1 MYKNSYCLN
10 ETLFPIVDLVV
21 VVVVVAFVDWET
33 FVALALV
40 LVWSGWKDYIVSHR
54 VTLLTHPV
62 IVVVAVVVVF
72 VVVVVAAAV
81 VVVVLWLVDLLVI
94 PHFGCTYPYYLPHL
108 QDIDNFVPPP
118 MVVVATKDIQKV
130 DKVVVVMMVVIV
142 MMVLIVPTRGQ
153 QRWWG

>member
-10 ETLFPIVDLVV
+10 ETLFSIVDLV

-40 LVWSGWKDYIVSHR
+40 LVWSGWKDCIVSHR
-54 VTLLTHPV
+54 VTLSTLLV
-62 IVVVAVVVVF
+62 IVVVVVVVVVF
-72 VVVVVAAAV
+72 VVVVVA
-81 VVVVLWLVDLLVI
+81 VVVLSLVDLLVM
-94 PHFGCTYPYYLPHL
+94 PHFGCTYPCYPLHL
-108 QDIDNFVPPP
+108 QDIDNFLPPP
-118 MVVVATKDIQKV
+118 MVVVAMKDIQKV